1 MALIGA
7 VLANTRLG
15 PVVGNPRL
23 WFTTGLPACPAPP
36 GGICHSQGRRSDG
49 LELAVPVLM
58 AAMPVAAN
66 TTILAGV
73 YGGDEVTASGLVFV
87 STAVSLLTIPILGG
101 LDPGLISVFDVTRSF
116 HWP

>member
-23 WFTTGLPACPAPP
+23 WGTTAYRLVLHPLAVFAIAKAAGLTGLDL
-36 GGICHSQGRRSDG
+36 G
-49 LELAVPVLM
+49 VPVLM

-73 YGGDEVTASGLVFV
+73 YGGDEVTASGLVFI

-101 LDPGLISVFDVTRSF
+101 LILV
-116 HWP
+116 